1 MQGIY
6 TREERKVMNSINF
19 EGFQRI
25 NGWAG
30 QSRLLD
36 AAMTAITHSVPYVA
50 IALMI
55 FLWFNGKKDQVLKKR
70 YTALYAF
77 FSSLTALFIN
87 AIIHFVYY
95 HPRPFVVHHVHQLV
109 PHAADSSFVS
119 DHAVLVFAI
128 AWVLWMRNE
137 HFKVPIFIW
146 AMIVGISRIYVGVH
160 YPIDVIGSALLS
172 FGTSLLVL
180 YFSPKLEPLM
190 QLLFRSYNFLSSLFP
205 SWHNQEKRDQERKH
219 SV

>member
-1 MQGIY
+1 M
-6 TREERKVMNSINF
+6 SSLNF
-19 EGFQRI
+19 EVFQWI

-30 QSRLLD
+30 QFHLLD
-36 AAMTAITHSVPYVA
+36 NVMIAITHSVPCLA
-50 IALMI
+50 IALMM
-55 FLWFNGKKDQVLKKR
+55 FLWFIEKKDQLAKKR
-70 YTALYAF
+70 HTVLYAL
-77 FSSLTALFIN
+77 FSALAALFTN

-137 HFKVPIFIW
+137 SLKVLVLTW
-146 AMIVGISRIYVGVH
+146 ALIAGISRIYVGVH
-160 YPIDVIGSALLS
+160 YPIDVIGSMLLS

-180 YFSPKLEPLM
+180 YFSSKLEPLV
-190 QLLFRSYNFLSSLFP
+190 QLLFHSYNFLSSLFP
-205 SWHNQEKRDQERKH
+205 SWHSREKLDPEKKH